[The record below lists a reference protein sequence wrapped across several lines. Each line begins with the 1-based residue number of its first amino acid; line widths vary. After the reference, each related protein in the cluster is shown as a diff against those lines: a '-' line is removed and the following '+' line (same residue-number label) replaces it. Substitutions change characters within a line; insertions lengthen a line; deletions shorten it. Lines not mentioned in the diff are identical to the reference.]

1 MAGHMMLLYAGMLE
15 VHDMAEKFQQ
25 NSTWSIPDAL
35 LV

>member
-15 VHDMAEKFQQ
+15 VRDMAEIFQQ

>member
-1 MAGHMMLLYAGMLE
+1 MMLLYVGMLK
-15 VHDMAEKFQQ
+15 VRDMAENFQQ